1 MHWFLWG
8 GVILSLCRNGKRKT
22 RNEITNWR
30 RPDLGYYLIVTDTEG
45 TERLYFNGITDS
57 IKDKVGE
64 KLIIKVVETKN
75 RNVNNPLLRNSRLV
89 A

>member
-1 MHWFLWG
+1 M
-8 GVILSLCRNGKRKT
+8 SLCRNGKRKT
-22 RNEITNWR
+22 RNEITNRR
-30 RPDLGYYLIVTDTEG
+30 RPELGYYLIVTDTEG
-45 TERLYFNGITDS
+45 TERLYFNGIRDS

>member
-1 MHWFLWG
+1 M
-8 GVILSLCRNGKRKT
+8 SLCRNGKRKT
-22 RNEITNWR
+22 RNEITNRR
-30 RPDLGYYLIVTDTEG
+30 RPELGYYLIVTDTEG
-45 TERLYFNGITDS
+45 TERLYFNGIRDS

-75 RNVNNPLLRNSRLV
+75 RNVINPLLRNSRLV

>member
-1 MHWFLWG
+1 MSLW
-8 GVILSLCRNGKRKT
+8 RNGKRKT
-22 RNEITNWR
+22 RNEITNRR
-30 RPDLGYYLIVTDTEG
+30 RPELGYYLIVTDTEG
-45 TERLYFNGITDS
+45 TERLYFNGIRDS